1 MANQG
6 ANNVTRLDQNGG
18 VIGTSA
24 VETSPAGIVF
34 DGRSIW
40 VTNSGSNTITE
51 LDYTTGQAV
60 GAYPVGNSPAGVCFD
75 GNAVWIANK
84 TSNNLLRR

>member
-1 MANQG
+1 M
-6 ANNVTRLDQNGG
+6 
-18 VIGTSA
+18 
-24 VETSPAGIVF
+24 F

-40 VTNSGSNTITE
+40 VTNSGSNTFE
-51 LDYTTGQAV
+51 FDYTIGQAV